1 MSYTDGIGAAARW
14 LKSCKPASR
23 TRTVLGAAAMALW
36 IAQPAGV
43 QALTPQQQLAL
54 DVYRE
59 LIETNTVTATGD
71 TARAAEAMAARLRTA
86 GFSEADVQVFRPAP
100 RK

>member
-1 MSYTDGIGAAARW
+1 MLSYTGGIGAAARW
-14 LKSCKPASR
+14 LKGCKPASS

-54 DVYRE
+54 DLYKE
-59 LIETNTVTATGD
+59 LIEINTVTATGD
-71 TARAAEAMAARLRTA
+71 TARAAVRL
-86 GFSEADVQVFRPAP
+86 
-100 RK
+100 

>member
-1 MSYTDGIGAAARW
+1 MHFDVQSGYHRFMSRRSGAAAARNWGDLDMSYTGGIGAAARW
-14 LKSCKPASR
+14 LKSCEPASS

-59 LIETNTVTATGD
+59 LIETNTVTCSG
-71 TARAAEAMAARLRTA
+71 
-86 GFSEADVQVFRPAP
+86 
-100 RK
+100 